1 MNTMTTAVK
10 SPDAFKPNYVSICFA
25 EDGSMKI
32 EIFNLKIHEAKEL
45 IEKINNSIRELE
57 K

>member
-1 MNTMTTAVK
+1 MTTAVK